1 MCTAGGATAAV
12 AAPGGGAAAVA
23 AANGLWCS
31 SDLLL
36 PFATTLQNLFALHKD
51 YKYAPTAAPSPPSPS
66 PPSQAVA
73 ASLLNKFHA

>member
-1 MCTAGGATAAV
+1 MCTAGGATAA
-12 AAPGGGAAAVA
+12 AAPGGGAAA

-51 YKYAPTAAPSPPSPS
+51 YKYAPTAAHSPPLAAP
-66 PPSQAVA
+66 QDVA

>member
-1 MCTAGGATAAV
+1 MCTAGGATAAAVAV
-12 AAPGGGAAAVA
+12 AAPGGAAAVTA

-51 YKYAPTAAPSPPSPS
+51 YKYAPIAAPSPSTPSPTLS
-66 PPSQAVA
+66 SCRCF
-73 ASLLNKFHA
+73 SFK